1 MSIYPGHQEV
11 SCNVGARQVHR
22 VGIVLCAQV
31 SLGSLGLMMD
41 LFRMGNQLQGSHR
54 FEVKR
59 ISQDGAS
66 VAHEDG
72 QLRAD
77 GDVSLLASMDLV
89 VVPSMWTQGREAA
102 ANHPG
107 LVEALRDLPAQV
119 LVVTVCTGAYF
130 LAASGRLD
138 GLRAT
143 THWMLAGGLQATF
156 PALRVDARENLIE
169 QGSLICSG
177 GSMAGVDAGLR
188 AVQLL
193 AGRDTA
199 KSLARLLVTDLQRGP
214 QTRFMPPPGS
224 QRHADREVRALQD
237 FMNAHYAQP
246 LTLDDMARRIHV
258 SIRTLQRRFLAATG
272 MTPMQYLQVVRIER
286 SKDLLES
293 GRLPVAEIADRVGYQ
308 DRVAFGRLFK
318 KMAGMTPAAYRQKC
332 QGADLAP

>member
-1 MSIYPGHQEV
+1 MSIDPRHQEA
-11 SCNVGARQVHR
+11 SHNVGGRQIHR
-22 VGIVLCAQV
+22 VAIVLCPQV

-41 LFRMGNQLQGSHR
+41 LFRMGNQLPGPHR

-59 ISQDGAS
+59 ISQDGVS

-72 QLRAD
+72 QLRVD
-77 GDVSLLASMDLV
+77 GDISLLPDMDLV
-89 VVPSMWTQGREAA
+89 VVPSMWTQGGEAVA
-102 ANHPG
+102 SHPG
-107 LVEALRDLPAQV
+107 LVNALRDLPPKV

-143 THWMLAGGLQATF
+143 THWMLAGGLQAAF
-156 PALRVDARENLIE
+156 PALCVDARENLVE
-169 QGSLICSG
+169 QGVLICSG

-193 AGRDTA
+193 AGRDAA
-199 KSLARLLVTDLQRGP
+199 KALARMLVTDLQRGP
-214 QTRFMPPPGS
+214 QTRFMPPPGA
-224 QRHADREVRALQD
+224 QRHADREVRVLQD
-237 FMNAHYAQP
+237 FMSERYAQP
-246 LTLDDMARRIHV
+246 LTLDDMAQRIHV
-258 SIRTLQRRFLAATG
+258 SVRTLQRRFLAAVG

-293 GRLPVAEIADRVGYQ
+293 ERLPVAEIADKVGYQ

-332 QGADLAP
+332 QGANVAP